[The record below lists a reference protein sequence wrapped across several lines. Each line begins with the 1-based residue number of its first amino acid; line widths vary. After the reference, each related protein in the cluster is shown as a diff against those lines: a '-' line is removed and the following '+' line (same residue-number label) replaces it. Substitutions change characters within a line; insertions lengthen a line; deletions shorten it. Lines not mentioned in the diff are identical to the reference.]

1 MDRSFFHHHEE
12 HQRHALVPVCS
23 SSPLLRHTNW
33 MLSDVPSDIT
43 IEIDG
48 ISLALHKFPLLSRCG
63 RIRKLLAQHRNAENI
78 KLELLNVPGCLDSF
92 ELAIKFCYGINFE
105 ITTTNVAQLC
115 CISDYLEMSEEYSN
129 ENLSLRSESYLET
142 VVCKSL
148 EMCIEVLHQ
157 CENLLP
163 LADELRI
170 VGKCVDSIASKAYA
184 EQVASSFSRLE
195 YSSSGRL
202 HMNKQVMCKGDW
214 WIEDLSVLRIDMYQK
229 VIEAIRCR
237 GVRPESI
244 GTSLVNYTERLLKR
258 KPSYI
263 SPTCKEKVVI
273 ETISALLPQEKCTV
287 PVSFLFGLL
296 RFAVMLDC
304 NISCKLNLERR
315 IGAQLDM
322 ATLDDL
328 LIPSSKS
335 SGETLFDVDTVHRI
349 LVIFAQH
356 DDSEDGELAYDY
368 DSEGSIDPPSQ
379 SALVKVAKLVDSYLA
394 EIAPDGNL
402 TLGKFIA
409 VADTLPGYARV
420 TDDGLYRAVDIYL
433 KAHQGLSDAERKRLC
448 NLIDFQKL
456 SEEAAA
462 HAAQNDRLPVQAMV
476 QVLYIEQIKLRNA
489 LCCATPEGPQKVPY
503 PPHQVTNGQVL
514 SGAVTPRDNYSNLRR
529 ENRELKLEL
538 ARMRMRLNDL
548 EKGHESMKQ
557 DLHKSSSKKVMSSI
571 TKKFGRLSWFRDRST
586 FRGSGSASECSKSF
600 ASKHTPIS

>member
-23 SSPLLRHTNW
+23 SSTPRHINW

-92 ELAIKFCYGINFE
+92 ELAVKFCYGINFE

-148 EMCIEVLHQ
+148 EMHIEVLHQ

-202 HMNKQVMCKGDW
+202 HMNKQVTCKGDW

-244 GTSLVNYTERLLKR
+244 GTSLVNYTDRLLKR

-263 SPTCKEKVVI
+263 SPTCEEKVVI
-273 ETISALLPQEKCTV
+273 ETISALLPQEKCTL

-304 NISCKLNLERR
+304 NLSCKLNLERR

-335 SGETLFDVDTVHRI
+335 SGETLLDVDTVHRI

-356 DDSEDGELAYDY
+356 DDSEDGELGYDY

-433 KAHQGLSDAERKRLC
+433 KAHPGLSDAERKRLC

-456 SEEAAA
+456 SEEATS
-462 HAAQNDRLPVQAMV
+462 HAAQNDRLPVQAVV

-503 PPHQVTNGQVL
+503 PSHQVTNCQVL

-538 ARMRMRLNDL
+538 TRMRMRLNDL

-571 TKKFGRLSWFRDRST
+571 TKKIGRLSWFRDRST
-586 FRGSGSASECSKSF
+586 FKGSASASECSKSF
-600 ASKHTPIS
+600 ASKHTPRS

>member
-23 SSPLLRHTNW
+23 SSTPRHINW

-92 ELAIKFCYGINFE
+92 ELAVKFCYGINFE

-202 HMNKQVMCKGDW
+202 HMNKQVTCKGDW

-244 GTSLVNYTERLLKR
+244 GTSLVNYTDRLLKR

-263 SPTCKEKVVI
+263 SPTCEEKVVI

-304 NISCKLNLERR
+304 NLSCKLNLERR

-356 DDSEDGELAYDY
+356 DDSEDGELGYDY

-433 KAHQGLSDAERKRLC
+433 KAHPGLSDAERKRLC

-456 SEEAAA
+456 SEEATS
-462 HAAQNDRLPVQAMV
+462 HAAQNDRLPVQAVV

-503 PPHQVTNGQVL
+503 PSHQVTNGQVL

-538 ARMRMRLNDL
+538 TRMRMRLNDL

-571 TKKFGRLSWFRDRST
+571 TKKIGRLSWFRDRST
-586 FRGSGSASECSKSF
+586 FRGSASASECSKSF
-600 ASKHTPIS
+600 ASKHTPRS

>member
-1 MDRSFFHHHEE
+1 MDRSFFHHED

-23 SSPLLRHTNW
+23 SSPLRHTNW

-78 KLELLNVPGCLDSF
+78 KLELLNVPGGLNSF
-92 ELAIKFCYGINFE
+92 ELAVKFCYGINFE

-163 LADELRI
+163 LADELKI

-202 HMNKQVMCKGDW
+202 HMNKQVTCKGDW

-244 GTSLVNYTERLLKR
+244 GTSLVNYTERLFKR

-263 SPTCKEKVVI
+263 NPTYEEKVVI

-296 RFAVMLDC
+296 RSAVMLDC

-349 LVIFAQH
+349 LVIFAQQ
-356 DDSEDGELAYDY
+356 DDSEDGELGYDY

-402 TLGKFIA
+402 SLGKFIA

-433 KAHQGLSDAERKRLC
+433 KAHQGLSDAERRRLC
-448 NLIDFQKL
+448 KLIDFQKL
-456 SEEAAA
+456 SEEATA
-462 HAAQNDRLPVQAMV
+462 HAAQNDRLPVQAVV

-489 LCCATPEGPQKVPY
+489 LCCTTPEGPQKVPY
-503 PPHQVTNGQVL
+503 LPHQLYASPVITL
-514 SGAVTPRDNYSNLRR
+514 RDLIMNAKIESSICIENDRKHFRR
-529 ENRELKLEL
+529 SIRLAIYNREVFQ
-538 ARMRMRLNDL
+538 M
-548 EKGHESMKQ
+548 HQ
-557 DLHKSSSKKVMSSI
+557 VQSI
-571 TKKFGRLSWFRDRST
+571 PDQYNGILITEPEILPK
-586 FRGSGSASECSKSF
+586 
-600 ASKHTPIS
+600 